1 MKPRSRRK
9 PVGKIVPAPIEV
21 PTLAIPN
28 FEPILTPEQ
37 VAKLLQVKRSTV
49 YEFTRRRSK
58 GREPMPCLRA
68 GKYLRFRFSE
78 IEKWL
83 SVSSDVITQCITACI
98 LLAIGKS
105 EPI

>member
-1 MKPRSRRK
+1 MRRRSEHK
-9 PVGKIVPAPIEV
+9 AAIKIVPVPIEV

-49 YEFTRRRSK
+49 YEFTRRRSN

-78 IEKWL
+78 VEKWL
-83 SVSSDVITQCITACI
+83 IENRRSR
-98 LLAIGKS
+98 
-105 EPI
+105 